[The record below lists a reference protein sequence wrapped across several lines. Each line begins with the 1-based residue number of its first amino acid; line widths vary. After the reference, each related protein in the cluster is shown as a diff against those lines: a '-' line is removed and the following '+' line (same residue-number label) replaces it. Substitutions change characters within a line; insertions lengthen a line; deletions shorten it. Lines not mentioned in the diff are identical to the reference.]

1 MSALGVHNFSPN
13 WEPHTAAVIQKACK
27 DKRDRGMLGHL
38 QLSDRGGTVHSSGS
52 SFITDHRLCLW
63 RRQLGPLSAAGLLR
77 EQSLCAAG
85 SVWGL
90 GDGVKVSDTEVSTA
104 QRQEAPS
111 GARPTGCGSG
121 PSKERVGASGS
132 LGVQRGTSP
141 SFLLVRSR
149 GVRLSS

>member
-38 QLSDRGGTVHSSGS
+38 WLSDRGGSVHSSGS

-90 GDGVKVSDTEVSTA
+90 GDGVKVSDTEVTQA
-104 QRQEAPS
+104 GGTFRGQTHLAVGPDPVRRGWVLL
-111 GARPTGCGSG
+111 GAWDSSVG
-121 PSKERVGASGS
+121 P
-132 LGVQRGTSP
+132 P
-141 SFLLVRSR
+141 HPFCW
-149 GVRLSS
+149 